1 VIVSGALYLVV
12 LSCEVV
18 TFATNSYLFN
28 VFLDMVSVSE
38 VRFGPVQG
46 IFLRTENRTFGP
58 VLTFSRT

>member
-28 VFLDMVSVSE
+28 VFLDMVS
-38 VRFGPVQG
+38 PTLL
-46 IFLRTENRTFGP
+46 FLSVF
-58 VLTFSRT
+58 